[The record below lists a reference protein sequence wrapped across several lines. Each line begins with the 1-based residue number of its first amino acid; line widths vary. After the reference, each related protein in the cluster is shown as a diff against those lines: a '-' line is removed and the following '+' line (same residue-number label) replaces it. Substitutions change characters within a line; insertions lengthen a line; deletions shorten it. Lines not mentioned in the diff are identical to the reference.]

1 MAQAHRVHCLC
12 CPSPG
17 HPNCPCPPSSH
28 HLPPAGEEKE
38 AALSAFSS
46 GRVPV
51 LLSTTVVEVG
61 VDVPAAS
68 VMVVEAAERFGL
80 AQLHQLRGRVG
91 RGARPATCYLLAS
104 TAAARDKL
112 AVLASARDG
121 FEVAELDFQARGAGD
136 LLGRRQSGQSRM
148 LGSSLKVGGGSGEM
162 MGWEFRKGPR
172 RVRDR
177 ILMEGRLR
185 EGEEGSGGASRGTPM
200 SPMDIGEAGVCTAQE
215 GWGVSCPDASSPLPA
230 MPTPALPPYS
240 PLPLNPH
247 PQTSRRARCRA
258 MPLS

>member
-148 LGSSLKVGGGSGEM
+148 LGSSLKVGW
-162 MGWEFRKGPR
+162 WEWGNDGLGTQKRASAGPR
-172 RVRDR
+172 QDSHGRPAQGGRGRERRCIERDPHVANGHWR
-177 ILMEGRLR
+177 GWGLHR
-185 EGEEGSGGASRGTPM
+185 SRGV
-200 SPMDIGEAGVCTAQE
+200 GGV
-215 GWGVSCPDASSPLPA
+215 
-230 MPTPALPPYS
+230 
-240 PLPLNPH
+240 
-247 PQTSRRARCRA
+247 
-258 MPLS
+258 LS